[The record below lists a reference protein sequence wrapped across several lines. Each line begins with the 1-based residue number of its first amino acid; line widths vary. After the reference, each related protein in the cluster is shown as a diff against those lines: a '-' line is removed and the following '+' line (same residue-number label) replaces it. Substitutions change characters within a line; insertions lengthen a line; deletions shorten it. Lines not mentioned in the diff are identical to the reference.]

1 MSISIWGMSAAD
13 YAKVTPNL
21 LVGFYCAVVMSNKEA
36 SIDITRGGIVK
47 HHGSVSELPAIV
59 QRM

>member
-1 MSISIWGMSAAD
+1 MSAAD
-13 YAKVTPNL
+13 YAKVTPKL
-21 LVGFYCAVVMSNKEA
+21 LVGFYWAVVKSKKEA